1 MTTLTPMTALLPLLV
16 AVPLAAAA
24 LTVLLRRPWLERGL
38 LVGVPLAVAASGVA
52 LLVEHRHT
60 PVLAHSMGGYTSGVA
75 IPFASDTLTATMLV
89 ATGTTTA
96 IASWFLVVTG
106 EDRYRFVPSLALM
119 LTAGVNGALLT
130 ADLFN
135 LFVFVEVMLL
145 PSYALIAVTG
155 TWRRL
160 GVARLFIV
168 VNLVTSTILLMGVG
182 LVYGVAGTVNLA
194 SLAGRAGSAEATP
207 AATGASHAAAAA
219 GAAADP
225 RLGAAVAVVLLALL
239 IKGGAVPVHG
249 WLPRA
254 YPATSAGIMALFSGL
269 HTKVALYAV
278 YRVYA
283 TLYGGAPAPWGWAL
297 AVVVLA
303 TILVGAIG
311 TFGERRIRS
320 ALAYQMIAG
329 VGHIL
334 IGVALLTPTAL
345 AAGLFYLVH
354 HVVTMGALLL
364 TAGAIEHVYGSGRFD
379 RLSGLMRRERLAALI
394 MVIGLFSLVGLPP
407 TSGLWGKVALIRAL
421 ADWLGGHPAWAV
433 ALLGAVVIASVASLM
448 ALQRVW
454 GEVFWGKPMETYR
467 PDDLRLRRGDAVPLP
482 ESVRIPRRLIAPGAT
497 LAAVSVAMFVGAGW
511 LFPLAD
517 RAAAGLVRVGPYVE
531 AVLR

>member
-1 MTTLTPMTALLPLLV
+1 MMPMTTLLPLLV
-16 AVPLAAAA
+16 AVPLFAAA
-24 LTVLLRRPWLERGL
+24 LTVVWRRVWLERAL
-38 LVGVPLAVAASGVA
+38 LLGVPLAVAASGLA
-52 LLVEHRHT
+52 LLLEHRHT
-60 PVLAHSMGGYTSGVA
+60 PVLAHAMGAYAPGVA
-75 IPFASDTLTATMLV
+75 IPFASDTLSATMLV

-96 IASWFLVVTG
+96 IASWFLIVTG
-106 EDRYRFVPSLALM
+106 EDRYRFVPSLVLM

-182 LVYGVAGTVNLA
+182 FVYGVAGTVNLA
-194 SLAGRAGSAEATP
+194 SLAGRAHDG
-207 AATGASHAAAAA
+207 
-219 GAAADP
+219 DP
-225 RLGAAVAVVLLALL
+225 RLGAALAIVLLALL

-278 YRVYA
+278 YRIYA
-283 TLYGGAPAPWGWAL
+283 TTYGGVPAPWAWVL

-311 TFGERRIRS
+311 TFGERRLRS
-320 ALAYQMIAG
+320 ALAYQMVAG

-334 IGVALLTPTAL
+334 IGVALLTPAAL

-354 HVVTMGALLL
+354 HVITMGALLL

-379 RLSGLMRRERLAALI
+379 RLSGLMRRERLAALV
-394 MVIGLFSLVGLPP
+394 MVTGLFSLVGLPP
-407 TSGLWGKVALIRAL
+407 TSGLWGKVAVVRAV
-421 ADWLGGHPAWAV
+421 ASWLGEHPAWGI
-433 ALLGAVVIASVASLM
+433 ALLTAVVVASVASLI

-467 PDDLRLRRGDAVPLP
+467 PDDLRLRRGEAVPLP
-482 ESVRIPRRLIAPGAT
+482 DDVRIPRRLLAPA
-497 LAAVSVAMFVGAGW
+497 LALAGLSVAMFVGAGW
-511 LFPLAD
+511 LFPIVD
-517 RAAAGLVRVGPYVE
+517 QAAAGLVQVGPYVE